1 MNRKGWCSPRLGP
14 PVSETRSTLSAQPWE
29 GGFKDLSRG
38 LAGMGTGKGTGR
50 VGECQPDGSAGT
62 A

>member
-1 MNRKGWCSPRLGP
+1 MRGCEEEGL
-14 PVSETRSTLSAQPWE
+14 VFSETWSTLSAQTWE
-29 GGFKDLSRG
+29 GGLKDLSRG
-38 LAGMGTGKGTGR
+38 LEGMGMGKGRGR